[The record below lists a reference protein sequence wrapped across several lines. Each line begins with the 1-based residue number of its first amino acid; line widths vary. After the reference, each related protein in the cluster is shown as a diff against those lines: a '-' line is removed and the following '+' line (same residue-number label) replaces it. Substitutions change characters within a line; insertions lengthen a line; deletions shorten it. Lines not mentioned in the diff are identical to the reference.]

1 MCWYDPCEMESA
13 ARISTGSFKSSQPK
27 SGYLRARNL
36 IAQRLPL
43 SYPQSLSEL
52 GGLSPG
58 REWSG
63 ALGSVPEAAQAH
75 HYALVPNGAHQIITF
90 ADLRVLSLDLG
101 PRHTHPLASFLM
113 VNPLSADS

>member
-1 MCWYDPCEMESA
+1 
-13 ARISTGSFKSSQPK
+13 
-27 SGYLRARNL
+27 
-36 IAQRLPL
+36 L

-101 PRHTHPLASFLM
+101 HDTLVPLACFRWSIPEF
-113 VNPLSADS
+113 ADH